1 MSLLILNHLDRES
14 LQISVHQHCN
24 HFVHH
29 FVHPVVLLL
38 HSSVMLYSFLRSS
51 LDTTHIAL
59 ELRSLIYF
67 YVQSHYLYLILCLDC
82 HLSHMTPEQTYQTLP
97 QHLPNNALD
106 GVVEKKTSFFGKIKK
121 VDQKREVFADVLN
134 LLKAAFQDSYLC
146 NADSCCAA

>member
-1 MSLLILNHLDRES
+1 MMTFQSRH
-14 LQISVHQHCN
+14 V
-24 HFVHH
+24 
-29 FVHPVVLLL
+29 
-38 HSSVMLYSFLRSS
+38 
-51 LDTTHIAL
+51 
-59 ELRSLIYF
+59 IYL

-134 LLKAAFQDSYLC
+134 LLKAAFRDSYLC
-146 NADSCCAA
+146 MQTQVLQHYPPSSVFLASINMKIPKVFFYTTNMKIILSLMLELSQSVITTICI

>member
-1 MSLLILNHLDRES
+1 MMTFQSLH
-14 LQISVHQHCN
+14 
-24 HFVHH
+24 
-29 FVHPVVLLL
+29 
-38 HSSVMLYSFLRSS
+38 M
-51 LDTTHIAL
+51 
-59 ELRSLIYF
+59 IYL

-134 LLKAAFQDSYLC
+134 LLKAAFRDSYLC
-146 NADSCCAA
+146 MQTQVLQHYPPSSVFLAAINMKIPKVFFKCKKNLKIILSLMLRLSQSVITTICI